1 VFVFVVQLK
10 YVDGLLECDDA
21 GKTGSMRSGDSG
33 LGVETLTTPL
43 GVDDPAVP
51 LLDVPAAAGSTT
63 SSNGFPPLPSTPA
76 RNGDYVGLELLDD
89 VMSSRSTSTV
99 LTPDMSPTGYIVEWN
114 DDEDKSLM
122 PLRPSDAHLLAHI
135 DVQAQSTSQQ
145 ALAVPDVDT
154 SCHGDTTL
162 QNVTDG
168 ILSTSCSEDEHGSLP
183 VVSVASSMAACPHNT
198 DQQANAMPPADRV
211 IPPYIMVNKDVYIPL
226 EQLQQRSS

>member
-1 VFVFVVQLK
+1 VFVFVVLLK
-10 YVDGLLECDDA
+10 YDDSEIQPLKCA
-21 GKTGSMRSGDSG
+21 APKMTGSTRSNDSG
-33 LGVETLTTPL
+33 LGPEEALNTPPS
-43 GVDDPAVP
+43 VD
-51 LLDVPAAAGSTT
+51 
-63 SSNGFPPLPSTPA
+63 TP
-76 RNGDYVGLELLDD
+76 VKLLDD
-89 VMSSRSTSTV
+89 ATTTGSARSSNV
-99 LTPDMSPTGYIVEWN
+99 FQPPPTPSDDYVRLDVVAWKN
-114 DDEDKSLM
+114 DEDKSLM

-145 ALAVPDVDT
+145 ALAVPGVDT